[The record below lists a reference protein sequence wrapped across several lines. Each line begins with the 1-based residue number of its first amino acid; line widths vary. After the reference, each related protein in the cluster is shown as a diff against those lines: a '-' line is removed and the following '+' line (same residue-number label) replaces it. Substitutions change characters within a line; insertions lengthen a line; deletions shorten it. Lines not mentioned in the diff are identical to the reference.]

1 MVKTHPALAF
11 KGPAT
16 TIISGKIDGKEV
28 LGGIFDRQ
36 SSECQ
41 TLMVLS

>member
-1 MVKTHPALAF
+1 MVKAHPTLAF

-28 LGGIFDRQ
+28 LGDIFVRQ

-41 TLMVLS
+41 ALMVLS